1 MAVPTAHVIAFID
14 PDGFASTLSDILTP
28 TQYWE
33 QQLETRKYP
42 MNITIEYINVNP
54 NNTMDLVTAVQIAQP
69 IIKARLLNMSLPQA
83 TVILG
88 PDFAVGKKAG
98 GLIASYLPYKGDF
111 NVLCF
116 FVYLCHL
123 SL

>member
-88 PDFAVGKKAG
+88 PDFEIGDKAG

-111 NVLCF
+111 SILYSF
-116 FVYLCHL
+116 PLY
-123 SL
+123 